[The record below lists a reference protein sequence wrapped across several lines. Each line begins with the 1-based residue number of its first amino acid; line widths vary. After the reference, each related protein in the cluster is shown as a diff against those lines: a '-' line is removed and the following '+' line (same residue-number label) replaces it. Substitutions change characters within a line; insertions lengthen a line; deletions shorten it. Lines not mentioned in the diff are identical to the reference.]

1 MLDIYP
7 LDLYIWHMPDMLL
20 LRNFGG
26 NHVTPYIWHIL
37 SWWRYMWYIL
47 HTYGVTW
54 WPLIFSRS
62 SISGICQ
69 IYRSGGYMSSLYC
82 HMHII
87 YLEYSIQSETWTWIF
102 QEYAWYISNKIW
114 NISHTRWLVSQLV
127 LKGKMKGKCP
137 CCTATWLLGVIHFMT
152 QFFIFLII
160 DCMQTRTLV
169 YIVTSC
175 HTYHC
180 TNVPWLIIQV

>member
-1 MLDIYP
+1 MFDIYP
-7 LDLYIWHMPDMLL
+7 LDLYIWHMPEIRL

-26 NHVTPYIWHIL
+26 RHVTPYIWHIL
-37 SWWRYMWYIL
+37 TWWMYMWCIL
-47 HTYGVTW
+47 HTHGVT
-54 WPLIFSRS
+54 
-62 SISGICQ
+62 
-69 IYRSGGYMSSLYC
+69 
-82 HMHII
+82 I

-102 QEYAWYISNKIW
+102 QEYARYISNKIW

-152 QFFIFLII
+152 LKNNFLII
-160 DCMQTRTLV
+160 HCMQTRTLV
-169 YIVTSC
+169 YIMTSC

-180 TNVPWLIIQV
+180 TNVPWLIIQL